1 MTKFNDEI
9 RERLARLSTTNLSD
23 AMDALSLKGATYGIV
38 PMWYTMTK
46 VVGPAVT
53 IRMANA
59 GEMKSKHHLGVTAID
74 AANPGPACW
83 RISWACMVGRMA
95 TPVRQDPAFR
105 NDAFPVLGR
114 CGSGCSVLPCP
125 PP

>member
-46 VVGPAVT
+46 VVGEFVR
-53 IRMANA
+53 IR
-59 GEMKSKHHLGVTAID
+59 LV
-74 AANPGPACW
+74 
-83 RISWACMVGRMA
+83 
-95 TPVRQDPAFR
+95 
-105 NDAFPVLGR
+105 
-114 CGSGCSVLPCP
+114 
-125 PP
+125 